1 VSFWKDSLSSTV
13 KEVPLWVL
21 PSCGWLVLLHRY
33 HLGVS
38 VSVFSICSN
47 CDLTIL
53 TRFLFILVNL
63 FIYVYLYFN
72 NLCVWEKIYYLNGK
86 IWLTTGHTQ
95 WWEWLNE
102 VLEMQ
107 AMHQM
112 DLWFFFFPIVLISK
126 YWMLNRT
133 KRYNFFISQL
143 NDLYKATWTV
153 TNK

>member
-112 DLWFFFFPIVLISK
+112 DLWFFFSIVLISK
-126 YWMLNRT
+126 YWLLNRT
-133 KRYNFFISQL
+133 KR
-143 NDLYKATWTV
+143 
-153 TNK
+153 

>member
-112 DLWFFFFPIVLISK
+112 DLWFFFFPHSVIKI
-126 YWMLNRT
+126 LNV
-133 KRYNFFISQL
+133 K
-143 NDLYKATWTV
+143 
-153 TNK
+153 